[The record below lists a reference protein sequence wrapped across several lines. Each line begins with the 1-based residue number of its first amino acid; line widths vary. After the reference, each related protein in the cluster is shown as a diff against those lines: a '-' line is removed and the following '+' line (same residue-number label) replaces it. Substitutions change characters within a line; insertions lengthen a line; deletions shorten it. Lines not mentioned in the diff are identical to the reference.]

1 MRIGIPKERL
11 PNETRVA
18 ATPKTVEQLLKLGF
32 SVAIESGAGQLA
44 SFDDKAF
51 AQAGA
56 DIVDG
61 NAIWQSEI
69 ILKVN
74 APEEEEIALLNPGT
88 TLVSFI
94 WPAQNPGLME
104 KLAERKVTV
113 MAMDSVPRISRAQSL
128 DALSSMANI
137 AGYRAIVEA
146 AHEFGRFFTG
156 QITAAGKVPPAKV
169 MVIGAGVAGLAAI
182 GAANSLGAIVRAFD
196 TRPEV
201 KEQVQSMGAEF
212 LELDFKEEAGS
223 GDGYAKVMS
232 EAFIKAE
239 MALFAA
245 QAKEVDIIVTTALI
259 PGKPAPKLITRDM
272 VDSMKAGS
280 VIVDLAAQNGG
291 NCEYTVANQV
301 VTTDNGVKVIGYT
314 DLPGRLPTQ
323 SSQLY
328 GTNLVNLLKLLCKE
342 KDGNIDVDFDDVV
355 IRGVTVIRDG
365 DITWPAPP
373 IQVSAQPQAAPKAAP
388 APKEPEKPASPW
400 RKYALMAL
408 AIILFGWLADVAP
421 KEFLGHF
428 TVFALACVV
437 GYYVVW
443 NVSHA
448 LHTPLMSVTNAIS
461 GIIVVGALL
470 QIGQGGWVSFLSF
483 IAVLI
488 ASINIFGGFT
498 VTQRMLKSF
507 HIVSGRMGALLVHF
521 LPPPQQQTSGQAA
534 KRWRNQ
540 PSPGRKPLSR
550 IHQTAG
556 VITQENPLQQLH
568 RMTEGGDSQRR
579 ENTDERS
586 DQQATKHRSQIRVSV

>member
-1 MRIGIPKERL
+1 MRIGVPKERWAQ
-11 PNETRVA
+11 ETRVA

-32 SVAIESGAGQLA
+32 EVAVESSAGHLA
-44 SFDDKAF
+44 SFDDSAF
-51 AQAGA
+51 AAVGA
-56 DIVDG
+56 EIVTG
-61 NAIWQSEI
+61 NVVWHSDV

-74 APEEEEIALLNPGT
+74 APTDKEIALLNPGT
-88 TLVSFI
+88 TLISFI
-94 WPAQNPGLME
+94 WPAQNPELME
-104 KLAERKVTV
+104 KLAARNINV

-212 LELDFKEEAGS
+212 LELDFEEEAGS

-259 PGKPAPKLITRDM
+259 PGKPAPTLITREM
-272 VDSMKAGS
+272 VDSMTPGS

-291 NCEYTVANQV
+291 NCEYTIANEV
-301 VTTDNGVKVIGYT
+301 VTTPGGVKVIGYT

-328 GTNLVNLLKLLCKE
+328 GTNLVNLMKLLCKE
-342 KDGNIDVDFDDVV
+342 KDGTVTIDFDDVV
-355 IRGVTVIRDG
+355 VRGVTVVREG
-365 DITWPAPP
+365 EITWPAPP
-373 IQVSAQPQAAPKAAP
+373 IQVSAQPQAAKVDTAPKA
-388 APKEPEKPASPW
+388 PEKPASPW

-408 AIILFGWLADVAP
+408 VIILFGWLADVAP

-428 TVFALACVV
+428 TVFALSCVV

-498 VTQRMLKSF
+498 VTQRMLKMF
-507 HIVSGRMGALLVHF
+507 
-521 LPPPQQQTSGQAA
+521 
-534 KRWRNQ
+534 
-540 PSPGRKPLSR
+540 RK
-550 IHQTAG
+550 G
-556 VITQENPLQQLH
+556 
-568 RMTEGGDSQRR
+568 
-579 ENTDERS
+579 
-586 DQQATKHRSQIRVSV
+586 